1 MKEGLDKKLLKK
13 IVKVIESE
21 ETERLHESETVAY
34 VPVKIRMSSDGKHIG
49 IIQSSTSEIINMY
62 NRIIDEEIMEELRKE
77 RYKQNRNG
85 GN

>member
-21 ETERLHESETVAY
+21 ETERLHEGETVAY

-49 IIQSSTSEIINMY
+49 MIQNSISEIMNMY
-62 NRIIDEEIMEELRKE
+62 NRIVDEKTIEEIMKE
-77 RYKQNRNG
+77 MNK
-85 GN
+85 

>member
-21 ETERLHESETVAY
+21 ETEGLHEDEAVVY
-34 VPVKIRMSSDGKHIG
+34 LPVTIRMSSDGRHIG
-49 IIQSSTSEIINMY
+49 MTKSSISEIIRMY

-77 RYKQNRNG
+77 RYEQNRNG

>member
-21 ETERLHESETVAY
+21 ETERLHEDETVAY

-49 IIQSSTSEIINMY
+49 MIQNSISEIMNMY
-62 NRIIDEEIMEELRKE
+62 NRIVDEKTIEEIRKE

>member
-21 ETERLHESETVAY
+21 EAEKLHESETVVY
-34 VPVKIRMSSDGKHIG
+34 LPVTIRMSSDGKHIG
-49 IIQSSTSEIINMY
+49 MMQNSISEIMNMY
-62 NRIIDEEIMEELRKE
+62 NRIIDEEIIEELRKE
-77 RYKQNRNG
+77 TNKQIRNG